1 MSYRA
6 PVTEIQFALMKEAGF
21 ERLIDSGKYEDLSE
35 DLTGAILDEASKL
48 ATDVIAPANWDG
60 DQKGCQL
67 TEDGVTVPQSFK
79 DAYEKY
85 VEGGWGTLA
94 APEAYGGQ
102 GLPLALS
109 NAVTEMMNANI
120 GFQLCPM
127 LTNGGIEAMA
137 AHASDEQK
145 ETYLRKVIS
154 GEWSATMN
162 LTEPH
167 AGSDVGNIRSKAEP
181 QADGSYK
188 ITGTKIYITY
198 GDHDMVDNI
207 IHLVLARTPGAPEG
221 TKGISLFVVPKFFVN
236 EDGSLGEQNDVKCIG
251 LEDKLGIHASPTC
264 VMAFGENADETGG
277 ATGWLVGPE
286 HGGMACM
293 FTMMNNAR
301 LHVGLQ
307 GVGVAEAATQHAL
320 AYALERKQGRKPG
333 AAKDDHDAV
342 AIINHPDVRRMLLT
356 MRALTDAAR
365 AICYEN
371 GVMADLAEVTG
382 DAAAR
387 AKYDLLTPLSKA
399 FSTDIANEV
408 AALGVQVHGG
418 MGFVEET
425 GAAQFVRDARILTIY
440 EGTNGIQ
447 ALDLVGRKLPLGNGA
462 VVADYIGEMKETVE
476 TCRQSNNPVL
486 VDIAERL
493 STAIS
498 TLEETTEWL
507 MAQKGSLDVLAG
519 ATPYLRLFSLVA
531 GGHYLARG
539 AHAVAQE
546 DIDPNFARRKTASTQ
561 FYAHNLLSAVS
572 GLAEAV
578 KAGNEMLEDI
588 GVEALAS

>member
-1 MSYRA
+1 MTYRA
-6 PVTEIQFALMKEAGF
+6 PVTEIEFALMKEAGF
-21 ERLIDSGKYEDLSE
+21 ERLIESGKYEDLSP
-35 DLTGAILDEASKL
+35 DLLTAILDEAAKL
-48 ATDVIAPANWDG
+48 ANDYVAPASWDG
-60 DQKGCQL
+60 DQKGCRL
-67 TEDGVTVPQSFK
+67 ADDGVTVPESFK
-79 DAYEKY
+79 EAYAKY
-85 VEGGWGTLA
+85 VEGGWPTIA
-94 APEAYGGQ
+94 APVEYGGQ

-109 NAVTEMMNANI
+109 NAVTEMMNSNI

-127 LTNGGIEAMA
+127 LSNGGMEAMA
-137 AHASDEQK
+137 AHATQEQK
-145 ETYLRKVIS
+145 EKYLRKVIT

-167 AGSDVGNIRSKAEP
+167 AGSDVGNIRAKALP
-181 QADGSYK
+181 QDDGSYK

-198 GDHDMVDNI
+198 GDHDMTDNI

-236 EDGSLGEQNDVKCIG
+236 DDGSLGALNDVKCIG

-264 VMAFGENADETGG
+264 VMAYGEQADVTGG

-320 AYALERKQGRKPG
+320 AYAQERKQGRKPG
-333 AAKDDHDAV
+333 AAKDDHAAV
-342 AIINHPDVRRMLLT
+342 AIIEHPDVRRMLLT
-356 MRALTDAAR
+356 MRALTDASR

-371 GVMADLAEVTG
+371 GVLNDLAHASG
-382 DAAAR
+382 DAAAK
-387 AKYDLLTPLSKA
+387 AKNDLLTPISKA

-408 AALGVQVHGG
+408 AALGVQIHGG

-425 GAAQFVRDARILTIY
+425 GAAQHVRDARILTIY

-447 ALDLVGRKLPLGNGA
+447 ALDLVGRKLPLGNGS
-462 VVADYIGEMKETVE
+462 VVADYVGEMKETVE
-476 TCRQSNNPVL
+476 TCRQSNSPVL
-486 VDIAERL
+486 VDVAERL
-493 STAIS
+493 ANAIVV
-498 TLEETTEWL
+498 LEDTTEWL
-507 MAQKGSLDVLAG
+507 MAQKGSMDVLAG
-519 ATPYLRLFSLVA
+519 ATPYLRLFGLVA
-531 GGHYLARG
+531 GCHYLARG
-539 AHAVAQE
+539 AHAVTQD

-572 GLAEAV
+572 GLADSV
-578 KAGNEMLEDI
+578 KAGNAMLEDI

>member
-1 MSYRA
+1 MTYRA
-6 PVTEIQFALMKEAGF
+6 PVTEIEFALMKEAGF
-21 ERLIDSGKYEDLSE
+21 ERLMNSGKYEDLSA
-35 DLTGAILDEASKL
+35 DLLTAILDEAAKL
-48 ATDVIAPANWDG
+48 ANDHVAPASWDG

-67 TEDGVTVPQSFK
+67 NDDGVTVPDSFK
-79 DAYEKY
+79 EAYAKY
-85 VEGGWGTLA
+85 VEGGWSTIA
-94 APEAYGGQ
+94 APVEYGGQ

-109 NAVTEMMNANI
+109 NAVTEMMNSNI

-127 LTNGGIEAMA
+127 LSNGGMEAMA
-137 AHASDEQK
+137 AHATEEQK
-145 ETYLRKVIS
+145 EKYLRKVIT

-167 AGSDVGNIRSKAEP
+167 AGSDVGNIRAKAEP
-181 QADGSYK
+181 QGDGSFK

-198 GDHDMVDNI
+198 GDHDMTDNI
-207 IHLVLARTPGAPEG
+207 IHLVLARTPGAPDG

-236 EDGSLGEQNDVKCIG
+236 DDGSLGDRNDVKCIG

-264 VMAFGENADETGG
+264 VMAYGEQGG

-333 AAKDDHDAV
+333 AGKDDNEAV
-342 AIINHPDVRRMLLT
+342 AIIEHPDVRRMLLT
-356 MRALTDAAR
+356 MRALTDASR

-371 GVMADLAEVTG
+371 GVLNDLAHATG
-382 DAAAR
+382 DAE
-387 AKYDLLTPLSKA
+387 AKAKNDLLTPISKA

-408 AALGVQVHGG
+408 AAIGVQIHGG

-425 GAAQFVRDARILTIY
+425 GAAQHVRDARILTIY

-447 ALDLVGRKLPLGNGA
+447 ALDLVGRKLPLGNGS
-462 VVADYIGEMKETVE
+462 VVADYIGEMKQTVE
-476 TCRQSNNPVL
+476 TCRQSNSPVL
-486 VDIAERL
+486 VDVAERL
-493 STAIS
+493 SNAIGI
-498 TLEETTEWL
+498 LEDTTEWL
-507 MAQKGSLDVLAG
+507 MAQKGSMDVLAG
-519 ATPYLRLFSLVA
+519 ATPYLRLFGLVA
-531 GGHYLARG
+531 GCHYLARG
-539 AHAVAQE
+539 AHAVTQDDVE
-546 DIDPNFARRKTASTQ
+546 PNFARRKTASTQ

-572 GLAEAV
+572 GLADAV

-588 GVEALAS
+588 GVEALAV

>member
-1 MSYRA
+1 MTYRA
-6 PVTEIQFALMKEAGF
+6 PLTEIQFALMKEAGF
-21 ERLIDSGKYEDLSE
+21 QRLIDSGHYEDLSD
-35 DLTGAILDEASKL
+35 DLSTAILDEAAKL
-48 ATDVIAPANWDG
+48 ANDYIAPANWDG

-67 TEDGVTVPQSFK
+67 TEDGVTVPDSFK
-79 DAYEKY
+79 EAYAKY
-85 VEGGWGTLA
+85 VEGGWSTLA
-94 APEAYGGQ
+94 APVDYGGQ

-109 NAVTEMMNANI
+109 NAVTEMMNSNI

-127 LTNGGIEAMA
+127 LSNGGIEAMS
-137 AHASDEQK
+137 AHATPEQK
-145 ETYLRKVIS
+145 DKYLRKVIT

-167 AGSDVGNIRSKAEP
+167 AGSDVGNIRAKAEP
-181 QADGSYK
+181 QDDGSYK

-207 IHLVLARTPGAPEG
+207 IHLVLARTPGAPAG
-221 TKGISLFVVPKFFVN
+221 TKGISLFVVPKFMVE
-236 EDGSLGEQNDVKCIG
+236 EDGSLGARNDVKCIG

-264 VMAFGENADETGG
+264 VMAFGENGG

-320 AYALERKQGRKPG
+320 AYAQERKQGRKPG
-333 AAKDDHDAV
+333 AGKDDHDAV
-342 AIINHPDVRRMLLT
+342 AIIEHPDVRRMLLT
-356 MRALTDAAR
+356 MRALTDASR

-371 GVMADLAEVTG
+371 GVMADLAETTG
-382 DAAAR
+382 DAAAQ
-387 AKYDLLTPLSKA
+387 AKYDLLTPISKA

-408 AALGVQVHGG
+408 AAIGVQIHGG

-425 GAAQFVRDARILTIY
+425 GAAQYVRDARILTIY

-447 ALDLVGRKLPLGNGA
+447 ALDLVGRKLPLGNGQ
-462 VVADYIGEMKETVE
+462 VVADYMAEMRETAE
-476 TCRQSNNPVL
+476 SCRQSNSPVL
-486 VDIAERL
+486 VDVADRL
-493 STAIS
+493 SAALD
-498 TLEETTEWL
+498 TLADTTDWL

-519 ATPYLRLFSLVA
+519 ATPYLRMFGLVA
-531 GGHYLARG
+531 GCHYLARG
-539 AHAVAQE
+539 AQAVTQE
-546 DIDPNFARRKTASTQ
+546 EVEPGFARRKTASTQ
-561 FYAHNLLSAVS
+561 FYAHNLLSAVG
-572 GLAEAV
+572 GLADAV

>member
-1 MSYRA
+1 MAYRA
-6 PVTEIQFALMKEAGF
+6 PVSAIEFTLMQEAGF
-21 ERLIDSGKYEDLSE
+21 QRLIDSGKYEDLSD
-35 DLTGAILDEASKL
+35 DLLTAILDEAAKL
-48 ATDVIAPANWDG
+48 ANDYVAPSNWEG
-60 DQKGCQL
+60 DQTGAHL
-67 TEDGVTVPQSFK
+67 TEDGVKVPESFK
-79 DAYEKY
+79 TAYSKY
-85 VEGGWGTLA
+85 IEGGWPTLA
-94 APEAYGGQ
+94 APTEYGGQ

-109 NAVTEMMNANI
+109 NAVTEMMNSNI

-127 LTNGGIEAMA
+127 LSNGGIEAMA
-137 AHASDEQK
+137 AHATPEQK
-145 ETYLRKVIS
+145 EKYLRRVIS

-181 QADGSYK
+181 QEDGSYK

-198 GDHDMVDNI
+198 GDHDMTDNI

-221 TKGISLFVVPKFFVN
+221 TKGISLFVVPKFMVN
-236 EDGSLGEQNDVKCIG
+236 DDGSLGAANDVKCIG
-251 LEDKLGIHASPTC
+251 LEEKLGIHASPTC
-264 VMAFGENADETGG
+264 VMAYGEEGG

-320 AYALERKQGRKPG
+320 AYAQERKQGRKPG
-333 AAKDDHDAV
+333 AEKNDNDAV

-356 MRALTDAAR
+356 MRAMTDAAR

-371 GVMADLAEVTG
+371 GVMADLAHATG
-382 DAAAR
+382 DAD
-387 AKYDLLTPLSKA
+387 AKAKNDLLTPISKA

-408 AALGVQVHGG
+408 ASIGVQVHGG

-425 GAAQFVRDARILTIY
+425 GAAQFLRDARILPIY

-447 ALDLVGRKLPLGNGA
+447 AMDLVGRKLGNGDTIKA
-462 VVADYIGEMKETVE
+462 YLGEMRETADN
-476 TCRQSNNPVL
+476 CRESNNPVL
-486 VDIAERL
+486 VDVAARL
-493 STAIS
+493 TGGID
-498 TLEETTEWL
+498 TLEETTDWL
-507 MAQKGSLDVLAG
+507 VAQCGSLDVLAG
-519 ATPYLRLFSLVA
+519 ATPYLRLFGLVA
-531 GGHYLARG
+531 GCHYLARG
-539 AHAVAQE
+539 AHAVSQNAVE
-546 DIDPNFARRKTASTQ
+546 PNFDQRKMASAQ
-561 FYAHNLLSAVS
+561 FFAHNLLSAVG
-572 GLAEAV
+572 GLADAV